1 MDSMGRLAAGV
12 IFLPL
17 LYAAATRSLK
27 KEKGKPAVSLP
38 EVFVLLSGEAAVAAA
53 WLAKGDTPWF
63 PMAVLMTAFMP
74 VFCMTDYWE
83 RIVPNRLL
91 LILLFLLILYLGF
104 LGIRDMDAV
113 MGLLVPMVL
122 GFVFCAVS
130 FGLGYLLSHGSMG
143 AGDVKLFPCDGAFPD
158 RKLRGGNRPLRLHC
172 GGSLFAGAAY
182 EEEAHAEGYHTV
194 RAVFIYRPGD
204 KLPAPR
210 MVGSRE
216 NKNRE
221 GEKAIYGRKEEC
233 CRQGKGIGRP
243 GAWRDFMRRLAFS
256 RLCHGDGK

>member
-38 EVFVLLSGEAAVAAA
+38 EIFVLLSGEAAVAAA
-53 WLAKGDTPWF
+53 WLAKGDPPWF
-63 PMAVLMTAFMP
+63 PMAVLMTAFMN
-74 VFCMTDYWE
+74 VFCKKDYWE
-83 RIVPNRLL
+83 MIVPNRLL

-143 AGDVKLFPCDGAFPD
+143 AGDVKLSLVMGLSLTGSYVVGTVLYGCIAAAAFSLVQLM
-158 RKLRGGNRPLRLHC
+158 RKKLTRKDTIPFVPFLYIGLVINCLRL
-172 GGSLFAGAAY
+172 
-182 EEEAHAEGYHTV
+182 
-194 RAVFIYRPGD
+194 
-204 KLPAPR
+204 
-210 MVGSRE
+210 
-216 NKNRE
+216 
-221 GEKAIYGRKEEC
+221 
-233 CRQGKGIGRP
+233 
-243 GAWRDFMRRLAFS
+243 AW
-256 RLCHGDGK
+256 

>member
-143 AGDVKLFPCDGAFPD
+143 AGDVKLSLVMGLSLTGSYVVGTVLYGCIAAAAFSLVQLM
-158 RKLRGGNRPLRLHC
+158 RKKLTRKDTIPFVPFLYIGLVINCLRL
-172 GGSLFAGAAY
+172 
-182 EEEAHAEGYHTV
+182 
-194 RAVFIYRPGD
+194 
-204 KLPAPR
+204 
-210 MVGSRE
+210 
-216 NKNRE
+216 
-221 GEKAIYGRKEEC
+221 
-233 CRQGKGIGRP
+233 
-243 GAWRDFMRRLAFS
+243 AW
-256 RLCHGDGK
+256 

>member
-38 EVFVLLSGEAAVAAA
+38 EIFVLLSGEAAV
-53 WLAKGDTPWF
+53 
-63 PMAVLMTAFMP
+63 LMTAFMT

-143 AGDVKLFPCDGAFPD
+143 AGDVKLSLVMGLSLTGSYVVGTVLYGCIAAAAFSLVQLM
-158 RKLRGGNRPLRLHC
+158 RKKLTRKDTIPFVPFLYLGLVINCLRL
-172 GGSLFAGAAY
+172 
-182 EEEAHAEGYHTV
+182 
-194 RAVFIYRPGD
+194 
-204 KLPAPR
+204 
-210 MVGSRE
+210 
-216 NKNRE
+216 
-221 GEKAIYGRKEEC
+221 
-233 CRQGKGIGRP
+233 
-243 GAWRDFMRRLAFS
+243 AW
-256 RLCHGDGK
+256 